1 MKFINTVL
9 AASLL
14 FTLSS
19 QGLLAEETPEIK
31 KLNERILKLEG
42 LIEQGLSQ
50 STPPKAIMAFYLKE
64 CPVGWLP
71 ADGKNETPDLRG
83 EFIRGWDTGAY
94 QGEENYQVRDKFYEL
109 DKDLKATSKGRLLGS
124 WQAPTLITTEVEGDG
139 FTQISIKG
147 PKNIPESISNARFYI
162 SMQADRVGNWY
173 GDYLQGIIL
182 YEPPNS
188 RPWFETFSP
197 SGFNS
202 EAPLGGT
209 RPRNVALLYCM
220 KE

>member
-1 MKFINTVL
+1 MKLITMTAISAAVIFTALTTHSLL
-9 AASLL
+9 AANETNQQKQELELL
-14 FTLSS
+14 QRSIA
-19 QGLLAEETPEIK
+19 QGLRNIVP
-31 KLNERILKLEG
+31 
-42 LIEQGLSQ
+42 
-50 STPPKAIMAFYLKE
+50 STAIMAFYSKE
-64 CPVGWLP
+64 CPTGWLL
-71 ADGKNETPDLRG
+71 ADGQNKTPDLRG